1 MPLSNEKGPAEENEC
16 GNAVGT
22 VARQRAQWRG
32 RRGSVGELPCT
43 VTRSPTHHIGS
54 DRITGQSRA
63 EQSRTEKNGACTASR
78 ARPVAPN
85 RSWNGPS
92 LLRLGIAFPHP
103 PHVSE
108 TARVQGSSYASI
120 HMSRRDSVAIWLGQ
134 FNASAQR
141 FNIDAETLK

>member
-1 MPLSNEKGPAEENEC
+1 MWQCRGHCRPPT
-16 GNAVGT
+16 GT
-22 VARQRAQWRG
+22 VARTAWLGRG
-32 RRGSVGELPCT
+32 ATLHCHAIPNTSHRI
-43 VTRSPTHHIGS
+43 RSHH
-54 DRITGQSRA
+54 RA
-63 EQSRTEKNGACTASR
+63 EQSRTEQRRTV
-78 ARPVAPN
+78 PVQPPG
-85 RSWNGPS
+85 RVQSLRIDHGNGPS

>member
-1 MPLSNEKGPAEENEC
+1 MAMPWALSPAN
-16 GNAVGT
+16 GHSGADG
-22 VARQRAQWRG
+22 VARS
-32 RRGSVGELPCT
+32 GSYPALSRDPQ
-43 VTRSPTHHIGS
+43 HITS
-54 DRITGQSRA
+54 DPIASQGRA
-63 EQSRTEKNGACTASR
+63 EQNGAEKNSACTASR
-78 ARPVAPN
+78 AHPVAPN